1 MTVIFTPGD
10 GAPVNAVVLADSCG
24 DPADPASLQHR
35 VDQWATALGPR
46 GTATCQASGDADLRV
61 ETVDLDVVQ
70 ECRLSF
76 RFPTATGPALTLP
89 DTLTGPANFVVE
101 PKGNALPIGLA
112 DQRCA
117 DAVASSDTIACIDE
131 LFRLDGSCLTKPAN
145 LQPRFATFTALPIP
159 NDFRAMLGSAPAASR
174 PVLRFALDASGNL
187 LAPIDWSGVL
197 CQTDASCEFKG
208 FPPPKLVEVLFPN
221 SIGSGLDAAGGGSLP
236 GVPLVIP
243 TSEFAS
249 SETLQGRE
257 LPPLFDPFASSLA
270 GLSELR
276 LFGSTDAVQTVIRLQ
291 LGAPGRCSADRT
303 PCISDAGCT
312 SDAATQTCDLAA
324 PDVRLADLRYCR
336 HPNGCAAPG
345 QAVALAPP
353 SGGPALVPTSLYSA
367 GTNGFVPLEA
377 LNLCRESDEL
387 TCVLRDEP
395 LTADADADVNSD
407 GDTSDPAVLTVRE
420 KRSGHTLPLGLDGVA
435 EGLATTLL
443 HESPALLGPFGEPAV
458 QPPLGASVRPAVATS
473 GG

>member
-1 MTVIFTPGD
+1 M
-10 GAPVNAVVLADSCG
+10 
-24 DPADPASLQHR
+24 
-35 VDQWATALGPR
+35 PR
-46 GTATCQASGDADLRV
+46 GRV
-61 ETVDLDVVQ
+61 
-70 ECRLSF
+70 R
-76 RFPTATGPALTLP
+76 AGGPARHP
-89 DTLTGPANFVVE
+89 HERVRF
-101 PKGNALPIGLA
+101 
-112 DQRCA
+112 QR
-117 DAVASSDTIACIDE
+117 
-131 LFRLDGSCLTKPAN
+131 
-145 LQPRFATFTALPIP
+145 
-159 NDFRAMLGSAPAASR
+159 
-174 PVLRFALDASGNL
+174 
-187 LAPIDWSGVL
+187 
-197 CQTDASCEFKG
+197 
-208 FPPPKLVEVLFPN
+208 
-221 SIGSGLDAAGGGSLP
+221 DAARSR
-236 GVPLVIP
+236 
-243 TSEFAS
+243 AAA
-249 SETLQGRE
+249 
-257 LPPLFDPFASSLA
+257 LFDPFASSLA

-443 HESPALLGPFGEPAV
+443 HESGAPRAVRRARRPAAARRQRAASGGDERWLRRTSVCRAVGEPRERRWHGCQWRRCDREPDPEGLLSRSRPAERSGGVAV
-458 QPPLGASVRPAVATS
+458 ASAAAAGLGAHLAASAAPLVLESPRTKSPFQGGGEPLVITGNRLYVLLDEAANTPKIVLRADVDSGRPGRKRGTASEPVISADGSVVCFDSSADLLQDPPRKHGNDQHLLPRLPTWGRPTW
-473 GG
+473 